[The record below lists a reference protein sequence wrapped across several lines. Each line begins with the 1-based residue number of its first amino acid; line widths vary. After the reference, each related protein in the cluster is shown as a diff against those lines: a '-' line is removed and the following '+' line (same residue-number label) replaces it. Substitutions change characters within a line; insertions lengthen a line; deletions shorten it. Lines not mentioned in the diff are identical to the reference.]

1 DSWPTK
7 TGGVAAF
14 GAVKSIIKIACQPSR
29 MQLGIHA
36 AIVGLLIND
45 EAFCTSFDNVYVILG
60 IHRADL
66 DGDRRKIGRERAHAV
81 GEITAAHKL
90 GMLAR
95 NKEDLAKSLPR
106 EMLRFG
112 HDLIDGKCHA
122 QDWIIPRETAIL
134 TIIDA

>member
-1 DSWPTK
+1 
-7 TGGVAAF
+7 
-14 GAVKSIIKIACQPSR
+14 
-29 MQLGIHA
+29 MHLGIHA

-45 EAFCTSFDNVYVILG
+45 EAFGASLDNRHVILG
-60 IHRADL
+60 IHRANL
-66 DGDRRKIGRERAHAV
+66 NGDRRKIGRERAHAV

-95 NKEDLAKSLPR
+95 NKKDLAKSLPR

-122 QDWIIPRETAIL
+122 QNWIIPRKTAIL
-134 TIIDA
+134 TIID